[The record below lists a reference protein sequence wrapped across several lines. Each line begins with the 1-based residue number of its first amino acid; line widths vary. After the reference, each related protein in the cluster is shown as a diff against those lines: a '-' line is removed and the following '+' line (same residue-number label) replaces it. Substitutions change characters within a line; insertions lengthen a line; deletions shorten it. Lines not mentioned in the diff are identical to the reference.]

1 MTTVID
7 GRGMALPTPRQ
18 LSVHF
23 SRARA
28 VNEFAYR
35 QVHGVTMR
43 GADRLKV

>member
-1 MTTVID
+1 MTTLID

-18 LSVHF
+18 LSIHF

-28 VNEFAYR
+28 VNESAHR
-35 QVHGVTMR
+35 QVHGAAMR